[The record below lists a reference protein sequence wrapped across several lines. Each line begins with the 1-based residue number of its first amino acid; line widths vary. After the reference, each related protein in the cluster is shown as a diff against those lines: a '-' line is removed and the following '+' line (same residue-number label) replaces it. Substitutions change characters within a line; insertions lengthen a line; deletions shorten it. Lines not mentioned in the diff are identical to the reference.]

1 MKVGDL
7 VKLNRKKE
15 SRMSREISLESARK
29 LVDNYISVF
38 TDEEL
43 ADYMNAA
50 IDSSPGMAMLTW
62 SAIDAKDQDRVVS
75 LHKNMNAMKFV
86 KNLQSGIPQLED
98 YRYFR
103 HGAVEAGKLIDGS
116 LVLETFE
123 DGKTTV
129 LKDGS
134 VQGFLSVSSELK

>member
-1 MKVGDL
+1 
-7 VKLNRKKE
+7 
-15 SRMSREISLESARK
+15 MSREISLEAASK

-62 SAIDAKDQDRVVS
+62 SAVDAKDQDRVVS
-75 LHKNMNAMKFV
+75 LYKNVNIMKFV
-86 KNLQSGIPQLED
+86 KIIQSGMPKTED

-103 HGAVEAGKLIDGS
+103 HVAEPGKLIDGS

-129 LKDGS
+129 FKDGS
-134 VQGFLSVSSELK
+134 VQDLLSVSCELKQELNK

>member
-1 MKVGDL
+1 
-7 VKLNRKKE
+7 
-15 SRMSREISLESARK
+15 MSREISLEAARK
-29 LVDNYISVF
+29 LVDNYIDVF

-62 SAIDAKDQDRVVS
+62 TAVSDAVNEGKINMDRIVA
-75 LHKNMNAMKFV
+75 LHENMNTMKFV
-86 KNLQSGIPQLED
+86 HLAQQLCVTSVGDCKKN

-103 HGAVEAGKLIDGS
+103 HVAEPGKLIDGS

-129 LKDGS
+129 FKDGS
-134 VQGFLSVSSELK
+134 VQDLLSVSCELK

>member
-1 MKVGDL
+1 
-7 VKLNRKKE
+7 
-15 SRMSREISLESARK
+15 MSREISLESARK

-62 SAIDAKDQDRVVS
+62 SAIDAKDQDRIVT

-134 VQGFLSVSSELK
+134 VQGLLSVSCELK

>member
-1 MKVGDL
+1 
-7 VKLNRKKE
+7 
-15 SRMSREISLESARK
+15 MSREISLESARK
-29 LVDNYISVF
+29 LVDNYVAVF

-62 SAIDAKDQDRVVS
+62 TAVDAKDQDRVVS
-75 LHKNMNAMKFV
+75 LHKNMNVMKFV
-86 KNLQSGIPQLED
+86 KNFQPGCPKIED

-103 HGAVEAGKLIDGS
+103 HVAEPGKLIDGS

-134 VQGFLSVSSELK
+134 VQGLLSVSSELK

>member
-1 MKVGDL
+1 
-7 VKLNRKKE
+7 
-15 SRMSREISLESARK
+15 MSREISLEAARK
-29 LVDNYISVF
+29 LVDNYVDVF

-62 SAIDAKDQDRVVS
+62 SAIGTKMDAWLRTKDQDRIVALWENVNS
-75 LHKNMNAMKFV
+75 TEFV
-86 KNLQSGIPQLED
+86 NILQSGIPDIED

-129 LKDGS
+129 LKDGN
-134 VQGFLSVSSELK
+134 VQDLLSVSCELKQELNK

>member
-1 MKVGDL
+1 
-7 VKLNRKKE
+7 
-15 SRMSREISLESARK
+15 MSREISLEAARK

-75 LHKNMNAMKFV
+75 LYKNMNIMKFV
-86 KNLQSGIPQLED
+86 KILQSGNLEVED

-103 HGAVEAGKLIDGS
+103 HGSVEAGKLIDGS

-123 DGKTTV
+123 DGKTDV

-134 VQGFLSVSSELK
+134 VQGLLSVVSELQ

>member
-1 MKVGDL
+1 
-7 VKLNRKKE
+7 
-15 SRMSREISLESARK
+15 MSREISLEAARK
-29 LVDNYISVF
+29 LVDNYIDVF

-62 SAIDAKDQDRVVS
+62 SAVGSRDLEVKINKDRIVT
-75 LHKNMNAMKFV
+75 LHKNMNAMKLV
-86 KNLQSGIPQLED
+86 NILQSGIPELED

-103 HGAVEAGKLIDGS
+103 HGAVEAETILGDGS

-134 VQGFLSVSSELK
+134 VQDLLSVSSELK

>member
-1 MKVGDL
+1 
-7 VKLNRKKE
+7 
-15 SRMSREISLESARK
+15 MSREISLEAARK
-29 LVDNYISVF
+29 LVDNYIDVF

-75 LHKNMNAMKFV
+75 LYKNKNVMKLV
-86 KNLQSGIPQLED
+86 NILQSGIPELED

-134 VQGFLSVSSELK
+134 VQGLLSVSCELK

>member
-1 MKVGDL
+1 
-7 VKLNRKKE
+7 
-15 SRMSREISLESARK
+15 MSREISLESARK

-75 LHKNMNAMKFV
+75 LHKIMNAMKFV

-103 HGAVEAGKLIDGS
+103 HGAVEGTTILSDGS

-134 VQGFLSVSSELK
+134 VQGLLSVSCELK

>member
-1 MKVGDL
+1 
-7 VKLNRKKE
+7 
-15 SRMSREISLESARK
+15 MSKEISLEAARK
-29 LVDNYISVF
+29 LVDNYVDVF

-43 ADYMNAA
+43 ASYMDAA
-50 IDSSPGMAMLTW
+50 IDSSPGMALVVW
-62 SAIDAKDQDRVVS
+62 SVVGSRDQGVKINKDRIVT

-86 KNLQSGIPQLED
+86 NIFQSGIPELED

-103 HGAVEAGKLIDGS
+103 HGAVEAETILGDGS

-134 VQGFLSVSSELK
+134 VQGLLSVSSELK

>member
-1 MKVGDL
+1 
-7 VKLNRKKE
+7 
-15 SRMSREISLESARK
+15 MSREISLEAARK

-62 SAIDAKDQDRVVS
+62 SAIDNKDQDRVVS
-75 LHKNMNAMKFV
+75 LYKNMNIMKFV
-86 KNLQSGIPQLED
+86 KIIQSGNLEVED

-103 HGAVEAGKLIDGS
+103 HDAVEAGKLIDGS

-123 DGKTTV
+123 DGKTDV

-134 VQGFLSVSSELK
+134 VQGLLSVSSELK